1 MVVLFIIAVAGTVL
15 YYLLRPP
22 VPEVSLTEEQH
33 QKQLAQKE
41 LPTYSHI
48 QL

>member
-1 MVVLFIIAVAGTVL
+1 MVVLFIIAVAGAVL

-22 VPEVSLTEEQH
+22 VPEVSWTREH
-33 QKQLAQKE
+33 DQKQLVQKE